1 MGQNTNIAIRSR
13 SSLGI
18 AFPVTFG
25 KTYKVTLLGSAKD
38 TDGNTLGSDVVKYI
52 TP

>member
-18 AFPVTFG
+18 AFPVTF
-25 KTYKVTLLGSAKD
+25 VVSLLISA
-38 TDGNTLGSDVVKYI
+38 LLI
-52 TP
+52 I